1 MHIKMENI
9 WKSFGTNSVLEG
21 VDVDIKPGTVHALMG
36 ENGAGK
42 STLMNILTGLHKKDK
57 GKIFVDGKEINYTNI
72 NESED
77 DGIYFIHQEIND
89 YPEMTVLQNIFVANE
104 ITTKLGFLDNQ
115 KMKEKAESV
124 FKTLGIDISLDSKIK
139 DLSVGQ
145 RQLIEIA
152 KVLMKDAKFIV
163 MDEPSA
169 SLMTEEIERLF
180 KIIKDLKAKGVTVVY
195 ISHRME
201 EIFEICDYITVMRDG
216 KSVDTKA
223 VSESNYDEVVRKM
236 VGREITDYY
245 PEKTNEIKDIIF
257 EAKNLESNG
266 VFKNINFHVKEG
278 EILGFSGLMGSGRT
292 EIMRAVFGLDPLDGG
307 EIILKGEKLNIKGPK
322 DSISK
327 GIGFITEDRKDE
339 GLILDESINDNI
351 ILPVISQFAKNHII
365 NDSEVHDL
373 VDMLV
378 NRLKIKSESRND
390 PASSLSGG
398 NQQKVVLAKW
408 ITISPQVLILDEP
421 TRGVDV
427 GAKREIYTLIN
438 ELAEK
443 GVAIIVVSSDLPELL
458 GISDRI
464 MVVHE
469 GKITGELSREE
480 ATQEKIMTYATGG
493 Q

>member
-1 MHIKMENI
+1 MNIKMKNI

-21 VDVDIKPGTVHALMG
+21 VNIEIKEGSVHALMG

-57 GKIFVDGKEINYTNI
+57 GKIFV
-72 NESED
+72 NEEEVDFTDITQSERA
-77 DGIYFIHQEIND
+77 GIYFIHQEIND
-89 YPEMTVLQNIFVANE
+89 YPEMTVLQNIFVGNE
-104 ITTKLGFLDNQ
+104 ITTKLGFLDNA
-115 KMKEKAESV
+115 KMKEKILPV
-124 FKTLGIDISLDSKIK
+124 FETLGIDIDLNTKIK

-152 KVLMKDAKFIV
+152 KTLMKDAKFII
-163 MDEPSA
+163 MDEPSS
-169 SLMTEEIERLF
+169 SLMTEEIEKLF
-180 KIIKDLKAKGVTVVY
+180 KIINDLKKKKVSIVY

-201 EIFEICDYITVMRDG
+201 EIFEICDVITVMRDG
-216 KSVDTKA
+216 ISVDTKDI
-223 VSESNYDEVVRKM
+223 SETNYDEIVKKM

-245 PEKTNEIKDIIF
+245 PNKTNKIREKIF
-257 EAKNLESNG
+257 EVQNLNRKGLFSD
-266 VFKNINFHVKEG
+266 INFYVHSG

-292 EIMRAVFGLDPLDGG
+292 EIMRAIFGLDKLSSGKILLNNKVL
-307 EIILKGEKLNIKGPK
+307 EIKTPADAIKN
-322 DSISK
+322 

-339 GLILDESINDNI
+339 GLILNESINDNI
-351 ILPVISQFAKNHII
+351 ILPVIEQFAKNKII
-365 NDSEVHDL
+365 NDSEINDL
-373 VDMLV
+373 VDMLIK
-378 NRLKIKSESRND
+378 RLKIKSESRD
-390 PASSLSGG
+390 DLTSSLSGG

-408 ITISPQVLILDEP
+408 ITISPKVLILDEP

-464 MVVHE
+464 IVIHE
-469 GKITGELSREE
+469 GKITGELSRNE
-480 ATQEKIMTYATGG
+480 ATQEKIMTFATGG
-493 Q
+493 K

>member
-1 MHIKMENI
+1 MHVKMENI

-21 VDVDIKPGTVHALMG
+21 VDVDIKPATVHALMG

-42 STLMNILTGLHKKDK
+42 STLMNILTGLHKKDQ
-57 GKIFVDGKEINYTNI
+57 GKIFVDGNEVNYTNI
-72 NESED
+72 NESEAV
-77 DGIYFIHQEIND
+77 GIYFIHQEIND
-89 YPEMTVLQNIFVANE
+89 YPEMTVLQNIFVGNE
-104 ITTKLGFLDNQ
+104 ITTKFGFLDNQ
-115 KMKEKAESV
+115 KMKEKAEPV
-124 FKTLGIDISLDSKIK
+124 FKTLGIDIDLDSKIK

-152 KVLMKDAKFIV
+152 KTLMKDAKFII

-223 VSESNYDEVVRKM
+223 VADSNYDEVVKKM

-245 PEKTNEIKDIIF
+245 PEKTNEIKNTIF
-257 EAKNLESNG
+257 EGKNLTSNG
-266 VFKNINFHVKEG
+266 VFEDINFHVREG

-292 EIMRAVFGLDPLDGG
+292 EIMRAVFGLDHLDKG
-307 EIILKGEKLNIKGPK
+307 EVFLKGKKLAIKGPK
-322 DSISK
+322 DSIEN

-351 ILPVISQFAKNHII
+351 ILPVIKQFAKNHII

-427 GAKREIYTLIN
+427 GAKREIYSLIN

-469 GKITGELSREE
+469 GKVTGELTREE

>member
-292 EIMRAVFGLDPLDGG
+292 EIMRAVFGLDPLDSG

>member
-266 VFKNINFHVKEG
+266 VFKNINFHVREG

-292 EIMRAVFGLDPLDGG
+292 EIMRAVFGLDPLDSG

>member
-1 MHIKMENI
+1 MHVKMEGI
-9 WKSFGTNSVLEG
+9 WKAFGTNSVLEG
-21 VDVDIKPGTVHALMG
+21 VDVDMREGTVHALMG

-57 GKIFVDGKEINYTNI
+57 GRIFIDGKEVSFSNI
-72 NESED
+72 KESENA
-77 DGIYFIHQEIND
+77 GIYFIHQEIND
-89 YPEMTVLQNIFVANE
+89 YPEMTVLQNIFVGNE
-104 ITTKLGFLDNQ
+104 ITTKLGFLDNK
-115 KMKEKAESV
+115 KMAEKILPVFES
-124 FKTLGIDISLDSKIK
+124 LGIEIDLNARIK

-152 KVLMKDAKFIV
+152 KTLMKDAKFII

-169 SLMTEEIERLF
+169 SLMTEEIEKLF
-180 KIIKDLKAKGVTVVY
+180 KIINDLRRKGVTIVY

-216 KSVDTKA
+216 ISVDTKA
-223 VSESNYDEVVRKM
+223 IPDTNYDEVVRKM

-245 PEKTNEIKDIIF
+245 PKKTTPIKDVIF
-257 EAKNLESNG
+257 EVKNLTRKGAFEDVN
-266 VFKNINFHVKEG
+266 FKVKAG
-278 EILGFSGLMGSGRT
+278 EILGFSGLLGSGRT
-292 EIMRAVFGLDPLDGG
+292 EIMRSIFGLDKLDSG
-307 EIILKGEKLNIKGPK
+307 EIYLYGKKLNINSPQNAIK
-322 DSISK
+322 S

-339 GLILDESINDNI
+339 GLVLNKSIKDNI
-351 ILPVISQFAKNHII
+351 ILPVIDQFAMKKII
-365 NDSEVHDL
+365 NDNEVNDL
-373 VDMLV
+373 VDMLIE
-378 NRLKIKSESRND
+378 RLKIKVETRFD
-390 PASSLSGG
+390 TAGSLSGG

-427 GAKREIYTLIN
+427 GAKREIYSLIN
-438 ELAEK
+438 ELAGK
-443 GVAIIVVSSDLPELL
+443 GVAIIVVSSDLPEIL

-469 GKITGELSREE
+469 GHITGELNKDE

-493 Q
+493 N

>member
-245 PEKTNEIKDIIF
+245 PEKTNEIKDTIF

-266 VFKNINFHVKEG
+266 VFKNINFHVREG

-292 EIMRAVFGLDPLDGG
+292 EIMRAVFGLDPLDSG

-390 PASSLSGG
+390 SASSLSGG

>member
-21 VDVDIKPGTVHALMG
+21 VDVDIKPATVHALMG

-223 VSESNYDEVVRKM
+223 VPESNYDEVVRKM

-245 PEKTNEIKDIIF
+245 PEKTNEIKDTIF

-266 VFKNINFHVKEG
+266 VFKNINFHVREG

-292 EIMRAVFGLDPLDGG
+292 EIMRAVFGLDPLDSG

>member
-216 KSVDTKA
+216 KSVDTKV

-245 PEKTNEIKDIIF
+245 PEKTNEIKDTIF

>member
-245 PEKTNEIKDIIF
+245 PEKTNEIKDTIF

-266 VFKNINFHVKEG
+266 VFKNINFHVREG

-292 EIMRAVFGLDPLDGG
+292 EIMRGVFGLDPLDSG

>member
-21 VDVDIKPGTVHALMG
+21 VDVDIKPATVHALMG

-42 STLMNILTGLHKKDK
+42 STLMNILTGLHKKDQ
-57 GKIFVDGKEINYTNI
+57 GKIFVDGKEVNYTDI
-72 NESED
+72 NESEAA
-77 DGIYFIHQEIND
+77 GIYFIHQEIND
-89 YPEMTVLQNIFVANE
+89 YPEMTVLQNMFVGKE
-104 ITTKLGFLDNQ
+104 ITTKFGFLDTQ
-115 KMKEKAESV
+115 KMREKAKPIFE
-124 FKTLGIDISLDSKIK
+124 TLGIDINLDSKIK

-152 KVLMKDAKFIV
+152 KTLMNDAKFII

-180 KIIKDLKAKGVTVVY
+180 KIIEDLKKKGVTVVY

-216 KSVDTKA
+216 ISVDTKA
-223 VSESNYDEVVRKM
+223 IPDTNYDEVVRKM

-245 PEKTNEIKDIIF
+245 PEKTNAIRGKIF
-257 EAKNLESNG
+257 EVKNFTSKG
-266 VFKNINFHVKEG
+266 VFEDVNFHVKAG

-292 EIMRAVFGLDPLDGG
+292 EIMRAIFGLDPHTSG

-322 DSISK
+322 DAIDK

-339 GLILDESINDNI
+339 GLVLNESINDNI
-351 ILPVISQFAKNHII
+351 ILPVIGQFAKRNII
-365 NDSEVHDL
+365 NDTEVHDL
-373 VDMLV
+373 VDMLIE
-378 NRLKIKSESRND
+378 RLKIKSETRND
-390 PASSLSGG
+390 LASSLSGG

-408 ITISPQVLILDEP
+408 LTISPQVLILDEP

-438 ELAEK
+438 ELAER
-443 GVAIIVVSSDLPELL
+443 GVAVIAVSSDLPELL

-469 GKITGELSREE
+469 GKITGELTREE

-493 Q
+493 N

>member
-266 VFKNINFHVKEG
+266 VFKNINFHVREG

-292 EIMRAVFGLDPLDGG
+292 EIMRGVFGLDPLDSG

>member
-77 DGIYFIHQEIND
+77 DGLYFIHQEIND

-223 VSESNYDEVVRKM
+223 VSESNYDEVVRNM

-245 PEKTNEIKDIIF
+245 PEKTNEIKDTIF

-266 VFKNINFHVKEG
+266 VFKNINFHVREG

-292 EIMRAVFGLDPLDGG
+292 EIMRAVFGLDPLDSG

>member
-180 KIIKDLKAKGVTVVY
+180 RIKII
-195 ISHRME
+195 
-201 EIFEICDYITVMRDG
+201 
-216 KSVDTKA
+216 
-223 VSESNYDEVVRKM
+223 
-236 VGREITDYY
+236 
-245 PEKTNEIKDIIF
+245 
-257 EAKNLESNG
+257 
-266 VFKNINFHVKEG
+266 
-278 EILGFSGLMGSGRT
+278 
-292 EIMRAVFGLDPLDGG
+292 
-307 EIILKGEKLNIKGPK
+307 
-322 DSISK
+322 
-327 GIGFITEDRKDE
+327 
-339 GLILDESINDNI
+339 
-351 ILPVISQFAKNHII
+351 
-365 NDSEVHDL
+365 
-373 VDMLV
+373 
-378 NRLKIKSESRND
+378 
-390 PASSLSGG
+390 
-398 NQQKVVLAKW
+398 
-408 ITISPQVLILDEP
+408 
-421 TRGVDV
+421 
-427 GAKREIYTLIN
+427 
-438 ELAEK
+438 
-443 GVAIIVVSSDLPELL
+443 VA
-458 GISDRI
+458 
-464 MVVHE
+464 
-469 GKITGELSREE
+469 T
-480 ATQEKIMTYATGG
+480 TF
-493 Q
+493 

>member
-245 PEKTNEIKDIIF
+245 PEKTNEIKDTIF

-292 EIMRAVFGLDPLDGG
+292 EIMRAVFGLDPLDSG

>member
-245 PEKTNEIKDIIF
+245 PEKTNEIKDTIF

-266 VFKNINFHVKEG
+266 VFKNINFHVREG

-292 EIMRAVFGLDPLDGG
+292 EIMRAVFGLDPLDSG

>member
-77 DGIYFIHQEIND
+77 DGLYFIHQEIND

-266 VFKNINFHVKEG
+266 VFKNINFHVREG

-292 EIMRAVFGLDPLDGG
+292 EIMRAVFGLDPLDSG

-378 NRLKIKSESRND
+378 SRLKIKSESRND

>member
-21 VDVDIKPGTVHALMG
+21 VDVDIKPATVHALMG

-42 STLMNILTGLHKKDK
+42 STLMNILTGLHKKDQ
-57 GKIFVDGKEINYTNI
+57 GKIYLDNKEVNYTDI
-72 NESED
+72 NESEAV
-77 DGIYFIHQEIND
+77 GIYFIHQEIND
-89 YPEMTVLQNIFVANE
+89 YPEMTVLQNIFVGSE
-104 ITTKLGFLDNQ
+104 ITNKFGFLDNQ
-115 KMKEKAESV
+115 KMKEKAKSV
-124 FKTLGIDISLDSKIK
+124 FKTLAINIDLDTKIK

-152 KVLMKDAKFIV
+152 KTLMKDAKFII

-180 KIIKDLKAKGVTVVY
+180 KIIKDLKSKGVTVVY

-216 KSVDTKA
+216 KSVDTKT
-223 VSESNYDEVVRKM
+223 VSDSNYDDVVKKM

-245 PEKTNEIKDIIF
+245 PEKNNEIKNTIF
-257 EAKNLESNG
+257 EAKNLSSNG
-266 VFKNINFHVKEG
+266 VFDNINFHVREG

-292 EIMRAVFGLDPLDGG
+292 EIMRAIFGLDPLDKG
-307 EIILKGEKLNIKGPK
+307 EIFLKDKKLSIKGPK
-322 DSISK
+322 DSIK
-327 GIGFITEDRKDE
+327 NGIGFITEDRKDE
-339 GLILDESINDNI
+339 GLILNESINDNI

-373 VDMLV
+373 VDMLIK
-378 NRLKIKSESRND
+378 RLSIKSESRND
-390 PASSLSGG
+390 LSSSLSGG

-408 ITISPQVLILDEP
+408 ITISPQLLILDEP

-427 GAKREIYTLIN
+427 GAKREIYSLIN

-469 GKITGELSREE
+469 GKITGELNKEE

>member
-245 PEKTNEIKDIIF
+245 PEKTNEIKDTIF

-266 VFKNINFHVKEG
+266 VFKNINFHVREG

-292 EIMRAVFGLDPLDGG
+292 EIMRAVFGLDPLDSG

-351 ILPVISQFAKNHII
+351 ILPVISQVAKNHII